1 MLTSSQ
7 WVVTDHLVGS
17 IGIFKQSE
25 PNNITTYLSEIT
37 TDIEL
42 TSLLGTSDL
51 DGFFDDS
58 HALYS
63 DSTDNTP
70 PWNADIRLA
79 KNKTLDLLI
88 AELSFNTTVSF
99 LSDRLLS

>member
-1 MLTSSQ
+1 
-7 WVVTDHLVGS
+7 VTDHLVGS

-42 TSLLGTSDL
+42 TALLGSSDL
-51 DGFFDDS
+51 DVFFDDS

-63 DSTDNTP
+63 DKIDNDP
-70 PWNADIRLA
+70 PRIADIRLA
-79 KNKTLDLLI
+79 KNRTLDVLI